1 MKLEASVPE
10 IPRPLSYAI
19 QVKCMMAVDAESY
32 EILFCV
38 LTLSASRLDMM
49 NLQVGLTPAILT
61 TPAIPL
67 QDSPAQPSV
76 PLRCQAEAGL
86 FLG

>member
-1 MKLEASVPE
+1 
-10 IPRPLSYAI
+10 
-19 QVKCMMAVDAESY
+19 
-32 EILFCV
+32 
-38 LTLSASRLDMM
+38 LDMM
-49 NLQVGLTPAILT
+49 NLQVGPTPAILT